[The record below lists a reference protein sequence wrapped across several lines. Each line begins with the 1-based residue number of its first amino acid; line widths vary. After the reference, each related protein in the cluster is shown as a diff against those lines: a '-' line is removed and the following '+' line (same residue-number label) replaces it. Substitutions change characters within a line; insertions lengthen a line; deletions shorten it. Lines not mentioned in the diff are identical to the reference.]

1 MRDFIALLFKT
12 FMKKLFALAFVFIGV
27 QHISAQQD
35 FQFTQFM
42 FDRLSINPGV
52 AGSVDNSI
60 CGTLL
65 GRQQWSGFDNA
76 PRTALLNL
84 HGQIPRWNSGV
95 GVSLFFDE
103 LGQEQNTVAR
113 LHYAYHFDNFLNGKL
128 GAGVSIGY
136 LSKSLGNNWIAI
148 DPVLGDPLIP
158 EEANSAGLL
167 DLSLGLYY
175 YTSKFYLGLSSTHLT
190 EGDIEDVNISAA
202 RHYWLQTGYTHN
214 LTSSIDLNPNVIVKT
229 DAAATSVDV
238 NLTAIYENT
247 FWFGVSYRTEDAIAP
262 MLGYQTPMQQGKAIL
277 KVGYSYDVNTSLIAD
292 FSDGGHELMVHY
304 CLKLEKP
311 LPPRIFRDPRF
322 M

>member
-1 MRDFIALLFKT
+1 
-12 FMKKLFALAFVFIGV
+12 MKRLFALALVFIGL
-27 QHISAQQD
+27 QQMCAQQD

-60 CGTLL
+60 CATLL

-76 PRTALLNL
+76 PRTGLLNA
-84 HGQIPRWNSGV
+84 HGQIPRWKSGI

-113 LHYAYHFDNFLNGKL
+113 LHYAYHLQNVLNGKL
-128 GAGVSIGY
+128 GIGVSAGY
-136 LSKSLGNNWIAI
+136 LSKSLGNNWVAI
-148 DPVLGDPLIP
+148 DPVMGDPLIP
-158 EEANSAGLL
+158 QEATSAGIM
-167 DLSLGLYY
+167 DFSFGLYY
-175 YTSKFYLGLSSTHLT
+175 YTSKFYLGLSSTHLS

-202 RHYWLQTGYTHN
+202 RHYWLQTGYTHSLN
-214 LTSSIDLNPNVIVKT
+214 SDFDLNPNVIVKT

-238 NLTAIYENT
+238 NLTAIYQNT

-262 MLGYQTPMQQGKAIL
+262 MLGYQTPLQDGKSML
-277 KVGYSYDVNTSLIAD
+277 KVGYSYDVNTSLLAD
-292 FSDGGHELMVHY
+292 FSSGGHELMVNY

-311 LPPRIFRDPRF
+311 LPPRIFKDPRF
-322 M
+322 L